1 MLLADDK
8 SIEKLTDHLFRHE
21 AGKMIAV
28 LTRIFGFQNLDLVED
43 VVQEAFAKALND
55 WRFRIPENPS
65 GWLITVAKNKAI
77 DIVRRQR
84 HQNEFASEVSALLKS
99 EYTASPVIEN
109 LFLDHEIQDSQ
120 LQMIFACCHPS
131 LDVEDQIALTLK
143 TCSGFSTT
151 EIASAF
157 LSNAEAIKKRLQRA
171 RAFLSERKIRLDIPS
186 GNELRKRLDSVLHA
200 LYLLFNEGYNSS
212 SKDELIRKDLCEEAI
227 RLSLLLT
234 RHPLVDEPK
243 CYALVAL
250 LCLLSSRFDARL
262 DNNAEIILLEDQDR
276 SKWNTDL
283 ISIGLGYFERS
294 MKGDELS
301 EYHLQAAIV
310 VEHTIAG
317 KFANTNWERILS
329 LYDMLTACNRSPVIL
344 LNRAIVVGKISG
356 PEKAVQEISRIPG
369 VEKFLQTHYLFP
381 AVMAEM
387 LRQSGDTARAL
398 RLLKQAED
406 LASSPTEKK
415 LIQRKTAALRE
426 SVRRHR
432 PESEI

>member
-1 MLLADDK
+1 MQHADDK

-28 LTRIFGFQNLDLVED
+28 LTRIFGFHNVDLVED
-43 VVQEAFAKALND
+43 VVQEAFAKALNE
-55 WRFRIPENPS
+55 WRFKMPDNPS
-65 GWLITVAKNKAI
+65 GWLIQVAKNKAI

-84 HQNEFASEVSALLKS
+84 YQKDFASELSTLLKS

-143 TCSGFSTT
+143 SCSGFGTA
-151 EIASAF
+151 EIASAL
-157 LSNAEAIKKRLQRA
+157 LSNAGTIKKRLQRA
-171 RAFLSERKIRLDIPS
+171 RTFLSENKIRLDIPS
-186 GNELRKRLDSVLHA
+186 GNELRKRLDAVLRT

-234 RHPLVDEPK
+234 RHPIIHEPK
-243 CYALVAL
+243 CYALVSL

-283 ISIGLGYFERS
+283 INIGLGYFQRS
-294 MKGDELS
+294 MRGDELT

-317 KFANTNWERILS
+317 SFTNTNWHRILA
-329 LYDMLTACNRSPVIL
+329 LYDMLIDCNHSPVVL
-344 LNRAIVVGKISG
+344 LNRAIVVSKISG
-356 PEKAVQEISRIPG
+356 PAKAIEEISRIPG

-387 LRQSGDTARAL
+387 ARQSGDTARSL
-398 RLLKQAED
+398 TLLVQAED
-406 LASSPTEKK
+406 LTSSPTEKK
-415 LIQRKTAALRE
+415 LIRRKIEALRDT
-426 SVRRHR
+426 
-432 PESEI
+432 